1 MPEGR
6 LLPDKITI
14 ENYRFLSAFRVTT
27 TRQNRPW
34 KEIVAGAVLVLF
46 TVYFAAHVLRVVA
59 LERAFDAVIAV
70 LVVLLYFTVVML
82 PGIGV
87 AYLTW
92 KLSRNMRPILAQVIF
107 RAGIFAIAIT
117 PAFWGHAGFLP
128 AILLAFLL
136 HGRDRSDAIIEI
148 LVVWSILIPVL
159 FVRARKRKNATVSVN

>member
-1 MPEGR
+1 M
-6 LLPDKITI
+6 
-14 ENYRFLSAFRVTT
+14 TT

-34 KEIVAGAVLVLF
+34 KEIAAGAVLVLF
-46 TVYFAAHVLRVVA
+46 TVYCAAHVLRVVA

-70 LVVLLYFTVVML
+70 LVVLLYVTVVML

-136 HGRDRSDAIIEI
+136 HGRDRSDVIIEI

-159 FVRARKRKNATVSVN
+159 FVRARKRKNATGSVN